1 MPWTDALALITTTVV
16 VLALTAAL
24 CVRIA
29 ARPLADAIVRL
40 HDAFGAASPHPPPP

>member
-1 MPWTDALALITTTVV
+1 MSWTHVLAVATTSVV

-29 ARPLADAIVRL
+29 AGPLADAIARI
-40 HDAFGAASPHPPPP
+40 HDAFHRP

>member
-1 MPWTDALALITTTVV
+1 MSWTHVLAVATTSVV

-29 ARPLADAIVRL
+29 ARPLADAIVRI
-40 HDAFGAASPHPPPP
+40 HESFRGP

>member
-1 MPWTDALALITTTVV
+1 MCWTYVLAAATTSLV

-29 ARPLADAIVRL
+29 AAPLADAIVRL
-40 HDAFGAASPHPPPP
+40 HESFRRP